1 MQKSGI
7 ENCALNHNHE
17 SEDCPWFPED
27 NHKYVDDMF
36 RKKKSTLYM
45 FFWPRVSDGLE
56 CRLIRRSNSP
66 DVETRADGI
75 FRFFFARETLYMY
88 VLV

>member
-1 MQKSGI
+1 MARSIITTNRKI
-7 ENCALNHNHE
+7 ALGFLRITT
-17 SEDCPWFPED
+17 SMSTICFG
-27 NHKYVDDMF
+27 
-36 RKKKSTLYM
+36 KKEYALHV
-45 FFWPRVSDGLE
+45 FWPRVSDGLE